1 MLVLGCG
8 VTIALHEPGGKSGRV
23 TLCRSGVG
31 TLANSPVAFRRERD
45 RPVFP
50 AATFLGVVYRDPR
63 PPLVVREGLHWSR
76 LCHSGDRHRSTAC
89 PMGQAVRCWSPG
101 VTVAQGRAGDTA
113 DRAVLISGE
122 LISGKKNTWDML
134 KHSKCFFVQ

>member
-45 RPVFP
+45 RPAFP
-50 AATFLGVVYRDPR
+50 AATFFGCGVQGPEAAFGGA
-63 PPLVVREGLHWSR
+63 REGVHWSR

-89 PMGQAVRCWSPG
+89 PMGQVVRCWSS
-101 VTVAQGRAGDTA
+101 VTVAQDGG
-113 DRAVLISGE
+113 
-122 LISGKKNTWDML
+122 
-134 KHSKCFFVQ
+134 

>member
-1 MLVLGCG
+1 MDIAGTNVLVLYCG

-63 PPLVVREGLHWSR
+63 PPLV
-76 LCHSGDRHRSTAC
+76 A
-89 PMGQAVRCWSPG
+89 
-101 VTVAQGRAGDTA
+101 
-113 DRAVLISGE
+113 
-122 LISGKKNTWDML
+122 
-134 KHSKCFFVQ
+134 

>member
-1 MLVLGCG
+1 MDIAGTNVLVLGCG

-63 PPLVVREGLHWSR
+63 PPLV
-76 LCHSGDRHRSTAC
+76 A
-89 PMGQAVRCWSPG
+89 
-101 VTVAQGRAGDTA
+101 
-113 DRAVLISGE
+113 
-122 LISGKKNTWDML
+122 
-134 KHSKCFFVQ
+134 